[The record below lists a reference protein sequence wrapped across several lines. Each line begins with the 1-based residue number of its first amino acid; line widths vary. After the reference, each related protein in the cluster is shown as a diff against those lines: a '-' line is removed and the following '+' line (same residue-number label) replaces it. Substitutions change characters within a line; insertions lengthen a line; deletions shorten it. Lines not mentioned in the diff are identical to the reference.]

1 MVAAPPVVGRCRG
14 TSAAAPVAAEFKPV
28 DLTGKSVVSVDP
40 GSRDLV
46 TCVIHEDN
54 GEEATWSFSNKE
66 RKNRMGV
73 ARAEVQEEPH

>member
-1 MVAAPPVVGRCRG
+1 M
-14 TSAAAPVAAEFKPV
+14 